1 MKVNSEP
8 QRNSEPSPRKT
19 MLHESENLLTCPSKQ
34 KRQRQNVKLERL
46 MPLKEHEFTR
56 RRPLRR
62 ASRKNYF
69 PDTLIVPVSDWFSR
83 PYYIVSLGHLSC
95 RNVLVKTECNYCSI
109 IPLVLYTLGLMF
121 LKPLK

>member
-8 QRNSEPSPRKT
+8 QRYSEPSPRKT

-46 MPLKEHEFTR
+46 MLLKEHEFTR
-56 RRPLRR
+56 RRPMRR

-69 PDTLIVPVSDWFSR
+69 PDTLIVPVSDWFSW
-83 PYYIVSLGHLSC
+83 PYYYSFFRSHILRKC
-95 RNVLVKTECNYCSI
+95 PC
-109 IPLVLYTLGLMF
+109 
-121 LKPLK
+121 